1 MDKKRKRTTKDRE
14 PPRGRDD
21 IPESARIL
29 RELYERGMAE
39 VAERRKVDPDYR

>member
-1 MDKKRKRTTKDRE
+1 MDKKRKRTTQDRE
-14 PPRGRDD
+14 PARGRDD

-39 VAERRKVDPDYR
+39 LEARWKIDPNYR